1 MTKVI
6 AGLLVVLVGLL
17 GSALATQV
25 PSPSLTNLERAFAA
39 TGAARLEISM
49 NGWAELR
56 AGERTQLE
64 LEQLLR
70 AASQAA
76 FGVAHVTMQYTEEP
90 DMRMASVAFTAG
102 SFHVEANVQ
111 VLHAA
116 TYLVAT
122 VRSRSRYADI
132 WALQQA
138 LASFFAGSNVTPTIT
153 ACLVGVVAGR
163 LSPAEAQE
171 LVGSVLRSLAAD
183 MLGFYSDGSVVNLTA
198 FSRMLPAGLFLGGR
212 KTNLSLSMRYNE
224 QDGNTWVWL
233 VWPTCAAII

>member
-25 PSPSLTNLERAFAA
+25 PSPSLNNLERAFAA

-56 AGERTQLE
+56 AGERTQSE

-70 AASQAA
+70 AASRTA
-76 FGVAHVTMQYTEEP
+76 FGVAHVAMQYAEES

-122 VRSRSRYADI
+122 VRSRHADI

-163 LSPAEAQE
+163 LSPEEAQE
-171 LVGSVLRSLAAD
+171 LVGSVLRVLAAD
-183 MLGFYSDGSVVNLTA
+183 MQDFYSDGSVVNLTA

-224 QDGNTWVWL
+224 QEGHTWIWL
-233 VWPTCAAII
+233 AWPTCAAII